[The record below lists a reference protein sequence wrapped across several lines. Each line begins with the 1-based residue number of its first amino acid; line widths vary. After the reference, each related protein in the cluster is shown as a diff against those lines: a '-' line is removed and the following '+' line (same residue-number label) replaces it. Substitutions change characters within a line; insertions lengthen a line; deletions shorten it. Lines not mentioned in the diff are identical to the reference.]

1 MIENYLEKDIL
12 NQIKLLT
19 LCYDYYPSITL
30 DKSCHQLGLFEL
42 LIRKYCHDLT
52 TLFNSQLSLNIEKST
67 IVYQSNGV
75 TREQAFKYIYHQSH
89 VLQLLKFLITNDSGR
104 LPLTYFSEKFGLSCA
119 TAYRIRKHI
128 SPLLEKLGFQIV
140 KNTITGDEYR
150 IRYLIAFLN
159 AQFGIEV
166 YPMSKMDK
174 LLIKRLLLEH
184 STTFTASHYFPNTFI
199 FFDTLLSLS
208 WKRINY
214 NVVVPYSSL
223 FTELQNIFIY
233 DTLQY
238 CVKNVI
244 IDSFKINLKKDD
256 IDYIFLAYLTSHN
269 SFSNPNWTEKRIDN
283 VIAIFENY
291 PKFQKLLQPLKDALP
306 LSGSYHDELVKV
318 AIFFFRTFILGLN
331 QLIPET
337 ISFPSWNYHRHDKL
351 TTILRPII
359 TNWLSKIG
367 EYTFK
372 EQHFLLL
379 CTHLER
385 IIKNHIPPIQIAVLT
400 TDFINNQILTE
411 CLLQRFSSK
420 KIHFHPYYLL
430 TDDLSNITN
439 LNPDIIITNKKL
451 SPFIKHE
458 ISSES
463 LITYI
468 DLINTSDQINQIQ
481 KIISSIQEEKYCKLF
496 AKTNEITN
504 RSSYNS

>member
-1 MIENYLEKDIL
+1 L

-30 DKSCHQLGLFEL
+30 DKSCHQLGLSEL

-199 FFDTLLSLS
+199 FFDTL
-208 WKRINY
+208 
-214 NVVVPYSSL
+214 
-223 FTELQNIFIY
+223 
-233 DTLQY
+233 
-238 CVKNVI
+238 
-244 IDSFKINLKKDD
+244 
-256 IDYIFLAYLTSHN
+256 
-269 SFSNPNWTEKRIDN
+269 
-283 VIAIFENY
+283 
-291 PKFQKLLQPLKDALP
+291 
-306 LSGSYHDELVKV
+306 
-318 AIFFFRTFILGLN
+318 
-331 QLIPET
+331 
-337 ISFPSWNYHRHDKL
+337 
-351 TTILRPII
+351 
-359 TNWLSKIG
+359 
-367 EYTFK
+367 
-372 EQHFLLL
+372 
-379 CTHLER
+379 
-385 IIKNHIPPIQIAVLT
+385 
-400 TDFINNQILTE
+400 
-411 CLLQRFSSK
+411 
-420 KIHFHPYYLL
+420 
-430 TDDLSNITN
+430 
-439 LNPDIIITNKKL
+439 
-451 SPFIKHE
+451 
-458 ISSES
+458 
-463 LITYI
+463 
-468 DLINTSDQINQIQ
+468 
-481 KIISSIQEEKYCKLF
+481 
-496 AKTNEITN
+496 
-504 RSSYNS
+504 

>member
-30 DKSCHQLGLFEL
+30 DKSCHQLGLSEL

-128 SPLLEKLGFQIV
+128 SPLLEKLGFKIF

-150 IRYLIAFLN
+150 IRYLIAHLN
-159 AQFGIEV
+159 ARFGIEV
-166 YPMSKMDK
+166 YPLSKMDK
-174 LLIKRLLLEH
+174 LLIKRLLLEY

-199 FFDTLLSLS
+199 FF
-208 WKRINY
+208 
-214 NVVVPYSSL
+214 
-223 FTELQNIFIY
+223 

-306 LSGSYHDELVKV
+306 LSDSYHDELVKV
-318 AIFFFRTFILGLN
+318 AIIFSRTFILGLN

-359 TNWLSKIG
+359 TNWLSEIG

-379 CTHLER
+379 CAHLER

-400 TDFINNQILTE
+400 TDFINNKILTE
-411 CLLQRFSSK
+411 CLSQRFSSK
-420 KIHFHPYYLL
+420 QIHFHPYYLL

-439 LNPDIIITNKKL
+439 LNPDIIITNPKL
-451 SPFIKHE
+451 SSFIKHE

-468 DLINTSDQINQIQ
+468 DLIHTPDQINQIQ
-481 KIISSIQEEKYCKLF
+481 EIISSIQEEKYCKLF
-496 AKTNEITN
+496 AKNNEITT

>member
-30 DKSCHQLGLFEL
+30 DKSCHQLGLSEL

-128 SPLLEKLGFQIV
+128 SPLLEKLGFQI
-140 KNTITGDEYR
+140 
-150 IRYLIAFLN
+150 
-159 AQFGIEV
+159 
-166 YPMSKMDK
+166 
-174 LLIKRLLLEH
+174 
-184 STTFTASHYFPNTFI
+184 
-199 FFDTLLSLS
+199 
-208 WKRINY
+208 
-214 NVVVPYSSL
+214 
-223 FTELQNIFIY
+223 
-233 DTLQY
+233 
-238 CVKNVI
+238 VKNVI

>member
-1 MIENYLEKDIL
+1 MFEREFTELIENYLEKDIL

-30 DKSCHQLGLFEL
+30 DKSCHQLGLSEL

-128 SPLLEKLGFQIV
+128 SPLLEKLGFKIF

-150 IRYLIAFLN
+150 IRYLIAHLN
-159 AQFGIEV
+159 ARFGIEV
-166 YPMSKMDK
+166 YPLSKMDK
-174 LLIKRLLLEH
+174 LLIKRLLLEY

-214 NVVVPYSSL
+214 NVVVPYSPL
-223 FTELQNIFIY
+223 FIELQNIFIY

-306 LSGSYHDELVKV
+306 LSDS
-318 AIFFFRTFILGLN
+318 
-331 QLIPET
+331 
-337 ISFPSWNYHRHDKL
+337 YHRHDKL

-359 TNWLSKIG
+359 TNWLSEIG

-379 CTHLER
+379 CAHLER

-400 TDFINNQILTE
+400 TDFINNKILTE
-411 CLLQRFSSK
+411 CLSQRFSSK
-420 KIHFHPYYLL
+420 QIHFHPYYLL

-439 LNPDIIITNKKL
+439 LNPDIIITNPKL
-451 SPFIKHE
+451 SSFIKHE

-468 DLINTSDQINQIQ
+468 DLIHTPDQINQIQ
-481 KIISSIQEEKYCKLF
+481 EIISSIQEEKYCKLF
-496 AKTNEITN
+496 AKNNEITT

>member
-30 DKSCHQLGLFEL
+30 DKSCHQLGLSEL

-150 IRYLIAFLN
+150 IRYLIAHLN
-159 AQFGIEV
+159 ARFGIEV
-166 YPMSKMDK
+166 YPLSKMDK
-174 LLIKRLLLEH
+174 LLIKRLLLEY

-214 NVVVPYSSL
+214 NVVVPYSPL
-223 FTELQNIFIY
+223 FIELQNIFIY

-269 SFSNPNWTEKRIDN
+269 SF
-283 VIAIFENY
+283 
-291 PKFQKLLQPLKDALP
+291 
-306 LSGSYHDELVKV
+306 
-318 AIFFFRTFILGLN
+318 
-331 QLIPET
+331 
-337 ISFPSWNYHRHDKL
+337 
-351 TTILRPII
+351 ILRPII
-359 TNWLSKIG
+359 TNWLSEIG

>member
-1 MIENYLEKDIL
+1 
-12 NQIKLLT
+12 
-19 LCYDYYPSITL
+19 
-30 DKSCHQLGLFEL
+30 
-42 LIRKYCHDLT
+42 
-52 TLFNSQLSLNIEKST
+52 
-67 IVYQSNGV
+67 
-75 TREQAFKYIYHQSH
+75 
-89 VLQLLKFLITNDSGR
+89 
-104 LPLTYFSEKFGLSCA
+104 
-119 TAYRIRKHI
+119 
-128 SPLLEKLGFQIV
+128 
-140 KNTITGDEYR
+140 
-150 IRYLIAFLN
+150 
-159 AQFGIEV
+159 
-166 YPMSKMDK
+166 
-174 LLIKRLLLEH
+174 
-184 STTFTASHYFPNTFI
+184 
-199 FFDTLLSLS
+199 
-208 WKRINY
+208 
-214 NVVVPYSSL
+214 
-223 FTELQNIFIY
+223 
-233 DTLQY
+233 
-238 CVKNVI
+238 
-244 IDSFKINLKKDD
+244 D

-359 TNWLSKIG
+359 TNWLSEIG

-430 TDDLSNITN
+430 T
-439 LNPDIIITNKKL
+439 
-451 SPFIKHE
+451 
-458 ISSES
+458 
-463 LITYI
+463 
-468 DLINTSDQINQIQ
+468 
-481 KIISSIQEEKYCKLF
+481 
-496 AKTNEITN
+496 
-504 RSSYNS
+504 